1 MFFLLTSRLMSIVKK
16 AIFPIAGLGTRFLP
30 ATKSIPKEMLIVL
43 DRPVLEWAVMEA
55 SSSGIEEMIFV
66 ISSNKSSI
74 IEHFDRS
81 EILENSLRKKKKNDK
96 IKLIQSQNQLGSFS
110 YVIQDEPK
118 GLGHA
123 VWCAKNLIGNDENF
137 AVILP
142 DDLILSKIP
151 ALKQLVKIHS
161 KTKGG
166 SIVGL
171 ENVPKKEVSKYGVIE
186 VNKKYTDFFSISNLV
201 EKPKVNKAPSSLT
214 VVGRYILNSKIF
226 DFLSQQKKGYGDE
239 IQLTDALTQLIG
251 SPGLYG
257 TEFKGKRFDC
267 GSKLGFIEANINFG
281 LNDNDIRS
289 NLKKMVKRL

>member
-1 MFFLLTSRLMSIVKK
+1 M
-16 AIFPIAGLGTRFLP
+16 
-30 ATKSIPKEMLIVL
+30 
-43 DRPVLEWAVMEA
+43 
-55 SSSGIEEMIFV
+55 
-66 ISSNKSSI
+66 
-74 IEHFDRS
+74 
-81 EILENSLRKKKKNDK
+81 
-96 IKLIQSQNQLGSFS
+96 GSFS

-123 VWCAKNLIGNDENF
+123 VWCAKNLVGNDENF

-142 DDLILSKIP
+142 DDIILSKIP
-151 ALKQLVKIHS
+151 AIKQLMKIHS
-161 KTKGG
+161 TTKGG

-186 VNKKYTDFFSISNLV
+186 VKKKYTDFFSISNLV

-257 TEFKGKRFDC
+257 IEFKGKRFDC